1 METGIEIHLY
11 LFIWWKNT
19 FVFIDLV
26 IYFCVRLEGGTA
38 YLYACKITV
47 LFIGYIVL
55 FFIYSFLIF
64 QNQTMH
70 FIELHKD
77 MQKKDE
83 LSLHTALRTIQFLTI
98 QFSSGPLLF
107 V

>member
-1 METGIEIHLY
+1 M
-11 LFIWWKNT
+11 
-19 FVFIDLV
+19 
-26 IYFCVRLEGGTA
+26 RLEGGTA

-83 LSLHTALRTIQFLTI
+83 LSLHTALRTIQF
-98 QFSSGPLLF
+98 SSGPLLF

>member
-1 METGIEIHLY
+1 M
-11 LFIWWKNT
+11 
-19 FVFIDLV
+19 
-26 IYFCVRLEGGTA
+26 RLEGGTA

-55 FFIYSFLIF
+55 FFIFSFLIF

>member
-1 METGIEIHLY
+1 M
-11 LFIWWKNT
+11 
-19 FVFIDLV
+19 
-26 IYFCVRLEGGTA
+26 RLEGGTA

-55 FFIYSFLIF
+55 FFIFSFLIF
-64 QNQTMH
+64 QNKTMH

>member
-1 METGIEIHLY
+1 MHV
-11 LFIWWKNT
+11 KS
-19 FVFIDLV
+19 
-26 IYFCVRLEGGTA
+26 
-38 YLYACKITV
+38 
-47 LFIGYIVL
+47 L
-55 FFIYSFLIF
+55 FFLLAILFFFLFFLIFSFLIF

>member
-1 METGIEIHLY
+1 M
-11 LFIWWKNT
+11 
-19 FVFIDLV
+19 
-26 IYFCVRLEGGTA
+26 RLEGGTA